1 MKKLFTLVFALACFA
16 SMNAREVYLVGD
28 ATPAEWEIGRLDKT
42 KMTEVSGDVFEW
54 TGILFKTNY
63 QGFKILTQRDWNPA
77 IHPSTAGLALNEVG
91 TDNTTYSNE
100 DDTKWTITETALYT
114 IHVTFEQEKVIV
126 SCEKVGDV
134 LDANGFLQVSSADLL
149 EDYAF
154 KQNKG
159 WIDTADQKVALTA
172 DIDLN
177 IFSTWNAIGTDSHK
191 FIGTFDGQGHRIRNM
206 KLDGSKKEQGFFG
219 VIGAGATIKNLIIDT
234 SCTITSTGGDNGQ
247 CFAAFAGCCNNN
259 GTITFENCGN
269 EADVTGTKQ
278 NNAAFLGCNYGA
290 TTLVFNNCY
299 NTGKISGG
307 WENGAFCGWCG
318 GGATFNNCYNIGS
331 VTEGETWAR
340 GTKSMSNCYQ
350 SVGNDN
356 GVTKVTDEQVAS
368 GELCYKLNGDQSTI
382 AWYQNISTGT
392 VDAYP
397 VPFSSHAQVYANGEM
412 KCDGTAV
419 AGGTLTYSNSSSS
432 VIPDHEFENGFCK
445 NCDKY
450 QENAFAATDGWYIVS
465 EPWQLRW
472 MAVSVNEHNGT
483 YGKANIKLTTNIDY
497 TAYTGQTAM
506 FGKPSNTYKGIF
518 DGQNHTVTVAFV
530 NTSAEETGLFRR
542 INGGTVKNLKVAG
555 TITTN
560 QKLAG
565 GICSGIWQ
573 NGTITNCES
582 AVTITDAGS
591 GDATHGGILAAVHD
605 QNDIKVLSCL
615 FSGAINASNRTG
627 SAGIIGWTGNDT
639 KTTVKNCLVIGEV
652 NIKDDGNNGIIVRSN
667 CTRDNNYYTCSKTAT
682 GFYNDNAIEA
692 SEKKG
697 TGELC
702 YLLNGDQSSI
712 AWYQKLGEDQYPIP
726 FAKEGAQVYLN
737 ATYLCPN
744 KPEGEG
750 TYSNTSESTIPDHSY
765 ENGYCKYC
773 SKTDVNYLPLVDGAY
788 EIENMYNL
796 NWFSHIVNEGNVE
809 ANANLTADITMESD
823 NQYGYTPIGTTEHP
837 YVGFFNGQGHSV
849 TLRIN
854 NPGYDYQGLFGVVT
868 DGARIEKVV
877 VKGFVTGK
885 AYVGGIVGGTNG
897 GSSNAKQTNI
907 WYCGNEATITAN
919 GNNGAGIIG
928 VNMNSQASIIVTSCY
943 NTGNVTSANEGGAI
957 SGWLGGGWSSVRNCY
972 NSGIIKN
979 GENASKAFGRNSG
992 CFFTNCYYTE
1002 TSGTDNTSE
1011 NTANGKPAMV
1021 ADATLASGELAYKL
1035 IDGFYQ
1041 TIGTDAYPTTEF
1053 TKPSVSYVGDAGY
1066 ATMYDTTTGYTLN
1079 GDVKAYAAVLSGTR
1093 LALTEVENVPES
1105 TPVVLKGTYYN
1116 KLAADLPAINVA
1128 NDLKG
1133 TDGDTAAD
1141 GTMYILANG
1150 ADGVGFYKAEG
1161 DIPAGKA
1168 YFQSTSGVKA
1178 FFFDGDDATG
1188 ISNVDANLNA
1198 NDAIYNIAGQ
1208 RVQKMQK
1215 GINIINGKKVLF

>member
-1 MKKLFTLVFALACFA
+1 MKKVLALVFALACFVGMKA
-16 SMNAREVYLVGD
+16 YDVVYVVGD
-28 ATPAEWEIGRLDKT
+28 SSPAGWSLDDANLAKATMT
-42 KMTEVSGDVFEW
+42 KVSDNVFEW
-54 TGILFKTNY
+54 TGLLTKTTGE
-63 QGFKILTQRDWNPA
+63 GFKLLTQKDWNPGM
-77 IHPSTAGLALNEVG
+77 HPSTAGLVLNEVG
-91 TDNTTYSNE
+91 SDVVALPYS
-100 DDTKWTITETALYT
+100 DDPDTKWTISETAEYT
-114 IHVTFEQEKVIV
+114 LRVTFRET
-126 SCEKVGDV
+126 DV
-134 LDANGFLQVSSADLL
+134 LVEIEKAGEVGSIVPMVDGVYQISTAAQCEAFAQDVNSGLIPNNCSA
-149 EDYAF
+149 
-154 KQNKG
+154 
-159 WIDTADQKVALTA
+159 VLTQ
-172 DIDLN
+172 DIDLSSIN
-177 IFSTWNAIGTDSHK
+177 AWTAIGTDGKK
-191 FIGTFDGQGHRIRNM
+191 FFGTFDGQGHRIKGM

-219 VIGAGATIKNLIIDT
+219 VAGAGATIKNLIMDA
-234 SCTITSTGGDNGQ
+234 SCNIVSTGGA
-247 CFAAFAGCCNNN
+247 CLAAFVGCCNNN

-269 EADVTGTKQ
+269 EAAVVGKQQ
-278 NNAAFLGCNYGA
+278 NNAGFLGCNYGA
-290 TTLVFNNCY
+290 TQIVFNNCY

-307 WENGAFCGWCG
+307 RENGAFSGWCG
-318 GGATFNNCYNIGS
+318 GGATFNNCYNIGE

-340 GTKSMSNCYQ
+340 GTKTINNSYQ
-350 SVGNDN
+350 TVGSDN
-356 GVTKVTDEQVAS
+356 GVVKVTAEQVAS
-368 GELCYKLNGDQSTI
+368 GELCFKLNGDQ
-382 AWYQNISTGT
+382 
-392 VDAYP
+392 
-397 VPFSSHAQVYANGEM
+397 
-412 KCDGTAV
+412 
-419 AGGTLTYSNSSSS
+419 
-432 VIPDHEFENGFCK
+432 
-445 NCDKY
+445 
-450 QENAFAATDGWYIVS
+450 
-465 EPWQLRW
+465 
-472 MAVSVNEHNGT
+472 
-483 YGKANIKLTTNIDY
+483 
-497 TAYTGQTAM
+497 
-506 FGKPSNTYKGIF
+506 NT
-518 DGQNHTVTVAFV
+518 
-530 NTSAEETGLFRR
+530 
-542 INGGTVKNLKVAG
+542 
-555 TITTN
+555 
-560 QKLAG
+560 
-565 GICSGIWQ
+565 
-573 NGTITNCES
+573 
-582 AVTITDAGS
+582 
-591 GDATHGGILAAVHD
+591 
-605 QNDIKVLSCL
+605 
-615 FSGAINASNRTG
+615 
-627 SAGIIGWTGNDT
+627 
-639 KTTVKNCLVIGEV
+639 
-652 NIKDDGNNGIIVRSN
+652 
-667 CTRDNNYYTCSKTAT
+667 
-682 GFYNDNAIEA
+682 
-692 SEKKG
+692 
-697 TGELC
+697 
-702 YLLNGDQSSI
+702 I

-726 FAKEGAQVYLN
+726 FAKEGAQVYQN

-744 KPEGEG
+744 KIEGTA
-750 TYSNTSESTIPDHSY
+750 TYSNSSESTIPDHTY
-765 ENGYCKYC
+765 TNGFCEYCDKA
-773 SKTDVNYLPLVDGAY
+773 DVNYLPLVGSAY
-788 EIENMYNL
+788 EIDNMYKL
-796 NWFSHIVNEGNVE
+796 HWFSCIVKDGNVE
-809 ANANLTADITMESD
+809 ANANLTADIEMESD

-992 CFFTNCYYTE
+992 CFFSNCYYTE

-1079 GDVKAYAAVLSGTR
+1079 GDVKTYAAVLSGTR

-1116 KLAADLPAINVA
+1116 KLAADLPAINIA

-1133 TDGDTAAD
+1133 TDVDTAAD

-1161 DIPAGKA
+1161 TIPAGKA

>member
-1 MKKLFTLVFALACFA
+1 MKKLFTFLCALACLA
-16 SMNAREVYLVGD
+16 SAKAYDVVYIVGD
-28 ATPAEWEIGRLDKT
+28 SSPAGWSTADADLAKT
-42 KMTEVSGDVFEW
+42 TMTQVSENVFEW
-54 TGILFKTNY
+54 TGILT
-63 QGFKILTQRDWNPA
+63 QTTGEGFKLLTSKSWNPA
-77 IHPSTAGLALNEVG
+77 MHPSTAGLVLNEVG
-91 TDNTTYSNE
+91 SDVVALPYNG
-100 DDTKWTITETALYT
+100 DPDTKWKISETAEYT
-114 IHVTFEQEKVIV
+114 LRVTFRET
-126 SCEKVGDV
+126 DV
-134 LDANGFLQVSSADLL
+134 LVEIEKAGEVGSIVPMVDGVYQISTAAQCEAFAQDVNSGLIPNNCSA
-149 EDYAF
+149 
-154 KQNKG
+154 
-159 WIDTADQKVALTA
+159 VLTQ
-172 DIDLN
+172 DIDLSS
-177 IFSTWNAIGTDSHK
+177 IDAWTAIGTDGKK
-191 FIGTFDGQGHRIRNM
+191 FFGTFDGQGHRIKGM

-219 VIGAGATIKNLIIDT
+219 VAGAGATIKNLIMDA
-234 SCTITSTGGDNGQ
+234 SCNIVSTGGA
-247 CFAAFAGCCNNN
+247 CLAAFVGCCNNN

-269 EADVTGTKQ
+269 EAAVVGKQQ
-278 NNAAFLGCNYGA
+278 NNAGFLGCNYGA
-290 TTLVFNNCY
+290 TQIVFNNCY

-307 WENGAFCGWCG
+307 RENGAFSGWCG
-318 GGATFNNCYNIGS
+318 GGATFNNCYNIGE

-340 GTKSMSNCYQ
+340 GTKTINNSYQ
-350 SVGNDN
+350 TVGSDN
-356 GVTKVTDEQVAS
+356 GVVKVTAEQVAS
-368 GELCYKLNGDQSTI
+368 GELCFKLNGDQ
-382 AWYQNISTGT
+382 
-392 VDAYP
+392 
-397 VPFSSHAQVYANGEM
+397 
-412 KCDGTAV
+412 
-419 AGGTLTYSNSSSS
+419 
-432 VIPDHEFENGFCK
+432 
-445 NCDKY
+445 
-450 QENAFAATDGWYIVS
+450 
-465 EPWQLRW
+465 
-472 MAVSVNEHNGT
+472 
-483 YGKANIKLTTNIDY
+483 
-497 TAYTGQTAM
+497 
-506 FGKPSNTYKGIF
+506 NT
-518 DGQNHTVTVAFV
+518 
-530 NTSAEETGLFRR
+530 
-542 INGGTVKNLKVAG
+542 
-555 TITTN
+555 
-560 QKLAG
+560 
-565 GICSGIWQ
+565 
-573 NGTITNCES
+573 
-582 AVTITDAGS
+582 
-591 GDATHGGILAAVHD
+591 
-605 QNDIKVLSCL
+605 
-615 FSGAINASNRTG
+615 
-627 SAGIIGWTGNDT
+627 
-639 KTTVKNCLVIGEV
+639 
-652 NIKDDGNNGIIVRSN
+652 
-667 CTRDNNYYTCSKTAT
+667 
-682 GFYNDNAIEA
+682 
-692 SEKKG
+692 
-697 TGELC
+697 
-702 YLLNGDQSSI
+702 I

-726 FAKEGAQVYLN
+726 FAKEGAQVYQN

-744 KPEGEG
+744 KIEGTA
-750 TYSNTSESTIPDHSY
+750 TYSNSSESTIPDHTY
-765 ENGYCKYC
+765 TNGFCEYCDKA
-773 SKTDVNYLPLVDGAY
+773 DVNYLPLVGSAY
-788 EIENMYNL
+788 EIDNMYKL
-796 NWFSHIVNEGNVE
+796 HWFSCIVKDGNVE
-809 ANANLTADITMESD
+809 ANANLTADIEMESD

-992 CFFTNCYYTE
+992 CFFSNCYYTE

-1079 GDVKAYAAVLSGTR
+1079 GDVKTYAAVLSGTR

-1116 KLAADLPAINVA
+1116 KLAADLPAINIA
-1128 NDLKG
+1128 NNLKG
-1133 TDGDTAAD
+1133 TDVDTAAD

-1161 DIPAGKA
+1161 TIPAGKA
-1168 YFQSTSGVKA
+1168 YFQSSTGVKA

-1188 ISNVDANLNA
+1188 ISGVDANLNA

-1208 RVQKMQK
+1208 RIQKMQK

>member
-1 MKKLFTLVFALACFA
+1 MKKLFTFLCALACLA
-16 SMNAREVYLVGD
+16 SAKAYDVVYIVGD
-28 ATPAEWEIGRLDKT
+28 SSPAGWSTADADLAKT
-42 KMTEVSGDVFEW
+42 TMTQVSENVFEW
-54 TGILFKTNY
+54 TGILT
-63 QGFKILTQRDWNPA
+63 QTTGEGFKLLTSKSWNPA
-77 IHPSTAGLALNEVG
+77 MHPSTAGLVLNEVG
-91 TDNTTYSNE
+91 SDVVALPYNG
-100 DDTKWTITETALYT
+100 DPDTKWKISETAEYT
-114 IHVTFEQEKVIV
+114 LRVTFRET
-126 SCEKVGDV
+126 DV
-134 LDANGFLQVSSADLL
+134 LVEIEKAGEVGSIVPMVDGVYQISTAAQCEAFAQDVNSGLIPNNCSA
-149 EDYAF
+149 
-154 KQNKG
+154 
-159 WIDTADQKVALTA
+159 VLTQ
-172 DIDLN
+172 DIDLSSIN
-177 IFSTWNAIGTDSHK
+177 AWTAIGTDGKK
-191 FIGTFDGQGHRIRNM
+191 FFGTFDGQGHRIKGM

-219 VIGAGATIKNLIIDT
+219 VAGAGATIKNLIMDA
-234 SCTITSTGGDNGQ
+234 SCNIVSTGGA
-247 CFAAFAGCCNNN
+247 CLAAFVGCCNNN

-269 EADVTGTKQ
+269 EAAVVGKQQ
-278 NNAAFLGCNYGA
+278 NNAGFLGCNYGA
-290 TTLVFNNCY
+290 TQIVFNNCY

-307 WENGAFCGWCG
+307 RENGAFSGWCG
-318 GGATFNNCYNIGS
+318 GGATFNNCYNIGE

-340 GTKSMSNCYQ
+340 GTKTINNSYQ
-350 SVGNDN
+350 TVGSDN
-356 GVTKVTDEQVAS
+356 GVVKVTAEQVAS
-368 GELCYKLNGDQSTI
+368 GELCFKLNGDQ
-382 AWYQNISTGT
+382 
-392 VDAYP
+392 
-397 VPFSSHAQVYANGEM
+397 
-412 KCDGTAV
+412 
-419 AGGTLTYSNSSSS
+419 
-432 VIPDHEFENGFCK
+432 
-445 NCDKY
+445 
-450 QENAFAATDGWYIVS
+450 
-465 EPWQLRW
+465 
-472 MAVSVNEHNGT
+472 
-483 YGKANIKLTTNIDY
+483 
-497 TAYTGQTAM
+497 
-506 FGKPSNTYKGIF
+506 NT
-518 DGQNHTVTVAFV
+518 
-530 NTSAEETGLFRR
+530 
-542 INGGTVKNLKVAG
+542 
-555 TITTN
+555 
-560 QKLAG
+560 
-565 GICSGIWQ
+565 
-573 NGTITNCES
+573 
-582 AVTITDAGS
+582 
-591 GDATHGGILAAVHD
+591 
-605 QNDIKVLSCL
+605 
-615 FSGAINASNRTG
+615 
-627 SAGIIGWTGNDT
+627 
-639 KTTVKNCLVIGEV
+639 
-652 NIKDDGNNGIIVRSN
+652 
-667 CTRDNNYYTCSKTAT
+667 
-682 GFYNDNAIEA
+682 
-692 SEKKG
+692 
-697 TGELC
+697 
-702 YLLNGDQSSI
+702 I

-726 FAKEGAQVYLN
+726 FAKEGAQVYQN

-744 KPEGEG
+744 KIEGTA
-750 TYSNTSESTIPDHSY
+750 TYSNSSESTIPDHTY
-765 ENGYCKYC
+765 TNGFCEYCDKA
-773 SKTDVNYLPLVDGAY
+773 DVNYLPLVGSAY
-788 EIENMYNL
+788 EIDNMYKL
-796 NWFSHIVNEGNVE
+796 HWFSCIVKDGNVE
-809 ANANLTADITMESD
+809 ANANLTADIEMESD

-992 CFFTNCYYTE
+992 CFFSNCYYTE

-1079 GDVKAYAAVLSGTR
+1079 GDVKTYAAVLSGTR

-1116 KLAADLPAINVA
+1116 KLAADLPAINIA

-1133 TDGDTAAD
+1133 TDVDTAAD

-1161 DIPAGKA
+1161 TIPAGKA

-1188 ISNVDANLNA
+1188 ISLMEDGRSQME
-1198 NDAIYNIAGQ
+1198 DGAIYNIAGQ
-1208 RVQKMQK
+1208 RIQKMQK